1 MKKKTDEDRYGWLQS
16 QQTRVVSNKKEAK
29 NSCFTALC
37 AMSFSPLLIRT
48 CAGYQVG
55 EVIGSGTMAESVSF
69 PAFLVPFFFVS
80 ICCLHSLFFHFQHF
94 LFLSVSSACLR
105 KGFDQLDPTKIKQL
119 QSKLLIIH
127 DFVQTQPPRWK
138 KRYEECF

>member
-1 MKKKTDEDRYGWLQS
+1 MSTKYDSVCCTCVSLHPKITRANKSKREKREFQLTYRNK
-16 QQTRVVSNKKEAK
+16 TRVVNIKKEAK

-94 LFLSVSSACLR
+94 LFLSVSSACVQ
-105 KGFDQLDPTKIKQL
+105 KGFDQLDPTRSSSCNQN
-119 QSKLLIIH
+119 
-127 DFVQTQPPRWK
+127 
-138 KRYEECF
+138 C